1 MTIATQDGAKSA
13 FAELAA
19 NKAAGD
25 KMIEACA

>member
-1 MTIATQDGAKSA
+1 MTIATQDGEKLA
-13 FAELAA
+13 FAGLVT